1 MTDSLEF
8 LRVDLNSVLETY
20 GPVSIL
26 LADGSVNEK
35 LATDPSAV
43 FSTHEWFQWFYL
55 GDVWN
60 SYRDNLQIFHR
71 CFISSKF
78 LNKIL
83 DEPRTDNSKTFSSI

>member
-43 FSTHEWFQWFYL
+43 FSTHE
-55 GDVWN
+55 
-60 SYRDNLQIFHR
+60 
-71 CFISSKF
+71 
-78 LNKIL
+78 
-83 DEPRTDNSKTFSSI
+83 